1 MISNRVF
8 IAGLKAS
15 FTSQLASLLE
25 RNGFEVLGCTD
36 SANEANRRCRE
47 LYPDIFLATQRL
59 RDGTGSEV
67 AELMQEITQGVVLL
81 EPDGIAGMSGA
92 SGVVYLQMPVHPEI
106 LVNTMTVLSC
116 VGGRM
121 HTLADRISSL
131 EENIREQKQINKAKG
146 RVMQIFAMSEDEAYA
161 FMRKVAMNRR
171 VRMGDAAN
179 LILQEYSD

>member
-8 IAGLKAS
+8 IAGQKAS
-15 FTSQLASLLE
+15 FTAQLAALLE
-25 RNGFEVLGCTD
+25 RSGFEVLGITN
-36 SANEANRRCRE
+36 SAGEANRRCRE
-47 LYPDIFLATQRL
+47 MYPDIFLTTQRL

-67 AELMQEITQGVVLL
+67 AKLLQNITQCVVLM
-81 EPDGIAGMSGA
+81 EPDGLQGMNEN

-106 LVNTMTVLSC
+106 LMNTMTVLSC

-121 HTLADRISSL
+121 HTLTDRISSL

-146 RVMQIFAMSEDEAYA
+146 LIMQIFAMSEEEAYA

-171 VRMGDAAN
+171 VRLGEAAN
-179 LILQEYSD
+179 LILQEYS